1 MHPPAIATRCST
13 PAVFLA
19 ALVGLSF
26 PFATTAVAGDDDP
39 AATTVWLRG
48 DALELEV
55 SPRLGGRVLH
65 FSAPGAPNLLRVGD
79 AVREQPDPK
88 VDGTAGDIGYLGHQL
103 WVGPQGDWWR
113 DQDVNPERRAQAA
126 VWPPDPWLA
135 YAPVTVLEQARDLVR
150 LQGVDSPVSGVRLDS
165 SYTLQPNRPDTLALD
180 VRMHNI
186 RERPVAHDIWFNTRV
201 RADTRVFVPVTDA
214 TQARIRSDT
223 DETHD
228 RLVGVTDG
236 GVFTLELQPP
246 AAGKQGRR
254 GKVFI
259 QPSAGWMAAFSQG
272 QAFLVRFELQPRER
286 IHPEHG
292 QVELYQQW
300 RPDAPADS
308 LLEMEVHGPYVTLA
322 PGEATSAREWWT
334 VRRYAGAE
342 TRDAQLAFLRAML
355 AEDIPRKPAID

>member
-1 MHPPAIATRCST
+1 MRQPAITLRRSKPAAIRAASFCLLLHLAT
-13 PAVFLA
+13 PAF
-19 ALVGLSF
+19 
-26 PFATTAVAGDDDP
+26 AGDEAP
-39 AATTVWLRG
+39 AAPTVWLRG
-48 DALELEV
+48 DAIELEV
-55 SPRLGGRVLH
+55 SPRLGGRVLQV
-65 FSAPGAPNLLRVGD
+65 FVPGAPNLLRVGD

-88 VDGTAGDIGYLGHQL
+88 VDGMAGDIGYLGHQL

-113 DQDVNPERRAQAA
+113 DQEVNRERLAQAA

-135 YAPVTVLEQARDLVR
+135 YAPATVLEHASDRLR

-165 SYTLQPNRPDTLALD
+165 SYAILPQRPDTLALD
-180 VRMHNI
+180 VRMHNV

-201 RADTRVFVPVTDA
+201 HADTRVFVPVTDA
-214 TQARIRSDT
+214 AQARIRSDI
-223 DETHD
+223 DAD
-228 RLVGVTDG
+228 YDGLVGATGDG
-236 GVFTLELQPP
+236 IFSLELP
-246 AAGKQGRR
+246 APDAGKSGRR

-259 QPSAGWMAAFSQG
+259 QPSAGWMAGFSRG

-292 QVELYQQW
+292 QIELYQQW

-308 LLEMEVHGPYVTLA
+308 LLEMEVHGPYVRLA

-334 VRRYAGAE
+334 VRRYAGPE

-355 AEDIPRKPAID
+355 DESELQEAGID